1 MCRNI
6 RTLHN
11 FDPPATREEVHAAAL
26 QYVRKVSGTSKPS
39 AANAAAVDAAVA
51 AVEAATATLLEQLV
65 TSAAPRDRATEAAR
79 ARARNEARFGPRSAE
94 LDRTGRVADPVA
106 PRADVHGGVVGHASH
121 VQGQGGVR
129 RLDT

>member
-11 FDPPATREEVHAAAL
+11 FEPPATREEVHAAAL
-26 QYVRKVSGTSKPS
+26 QYVRKVSGTTKPS

-79 ARARNEARFGPRSAE
+79 ARARNEARFGPALSRARPDAS
-94 LDRTGRVADPVA
+94 GR
-106 PRADVHGGVVGHASH
+106 
-121 VQGQGGVR
+121 
-129 RLDT
+129 